1 MLLAFWPGFAL
12 ADQAFY
18 PAKSGNADAPV
29 LTVYSSLDEPLAQPM
44 IRGFQDANP
53 DVAVKYEDM
62 LTGDIYDRI
71 VRETDAGKKTADF
84 AFSSAMDLQV
94 KLSNDG
100 Y

>member
-1 MLLAFWPGFAL
+1 LLLALWPGFAL
-12 ADQAFY
+12 ADQVFY

-44 IRGFQDANP
+44 IRGFLEANP

-71 VRETDAGKKTADF
+71 VKETDAGKRTADF
-84 AFSSAMDLQV
+84 AFPRRWTCR
-94 KLSNDG
+94 
-100 Y
+100 